1 MVAAIR
7 RVSSL
12 VSNFAAEALPGCLA
26 RHNQERFTVEVLI
39 RSFESFRHTTHR
51 VASSCFRSTRAAR
64 CGAEHIEDHDVANP
78 AGSFANANYF

>member
-7 RVSSL
+7 RASSL

-51 VASSCFRSTRAAR
+51 VASVATQTKNGDSTK
-64 CGAEHIEDHDVANP
+64 C
-78 AGSFANANYF
+78 SL